1 MKQTIEEAFLVFSLV
16 SERLGK
22 SRFHKRYPVFAY
34 ESDEDDYGYYYP
46 EDNEIII
53 SDKALESRE
62 QLLRTVLHEYTHY
75 LQDPWELSELTSEDE
90 AYAAEE
96 QWKDYE

>member
-1 MKQTIEEAFLVFSLV
+1 MKQTLEEAFLVFSLV

-22 SRFHKRYPVFAY
+22 SRYHKDYPVFAY

-53 SDKALESRE
+53 SDKALTSRE
-62 QLLRTVLHEYTHY
+62 NLLRTVLHEYTHY
-75 LQDPWELSELTSEDE
+75 LQDPKELQNLTSEDE

-96 QWKDYE
+96 QWTEL

>member
-1 MKQTIEEAFLVFSLV
+1 MKQTLEEAFLVFSLV

-22 SRFHKRYPVFAY
+22 SRYHNDYPVFAY

-53 SDKALESRE
+53 SDKALTSRE
-62 QLLRTVLHEYTHY
+62 NLLRTVLHEYTHY
-75 LQDPWELSELTSEDE
+75 LQDPKELQNLTSEDE

-96 QWKDYE
+96 QWTEL